1 MLDNGRQEV
10 LANNYF
16 LNKVKDGRKKIKFD
30 RDGMAVF
37 VIAIIISLAIIVG
50 LYIISPYS
58 KTFKVTV
65 EGNHYLKEEDIVNKA
80 NLSKYFLLTNPKEKE
95 AELLSD
101 PLIEEATIS
110 MHNGNIVSIE
120 IKEVKQIGYILEDG
134 ESKLLLI
141 NDDRVTLNKDNLYLI
156 DKVPLIEG
164 YTKEELTKIEK
175 GFENVDYKVINEI
188 SEIHKYPISYDNE
201 QMEVIMRDGNYCFM
215 SSTGLHLLENYYSIS
230 SAIDSS
236 KGYACAYFD
245 DLTNSAYISTCP
257 WQIEEVQEELSEEEI
272 SEELS

>member
-1 MLDNGRQEV
+1 MLDDNREEI
-10 LANNYF
+10 LKNNYY
-16 LNKVKDGRKKIKFD
+16 LNKVKDSRKRIKFD
-30 RDGMAVF
+30 KDSSIVF
-37 VIAIIISLAIIVG
+37 VLAFIVSLILITLG
-50 LYIISPYS
+50 YMLSPTS

-65 EGNHYLKEEDIVNKA
+65 SGNHYLKDEDVIEKA
-80 NLSKYFLLTNPKEKE
+80 DLSKYYLLTFPQKKANALKK
-95 AELLSD
+95 D
-101 PLIEEATIS
+101 PLIQDARIT
-110 MHNGNIVSIE
+110 MLNGNIVAIE
-120 IKEVKQIGYILEDG
+120 IEEVKQIGYIFEDN

-141 NDDRVTLNKDNLYLI
+141 NDERVALNKDNMYLI

-175 GFENVDYKVINEI
+175 GFEDVDYKIINEI

-215 SSTGLHLLENYYSIS
+215 SSSSLKLLANYYSIS

-236 KGYACAYFD
+236 IGHACAYFD

-257 WQIEEVQEELSEEEI
+257 WQVVDNSIEI
-272 SEELS
+272 SEEIS

>member
-37 VIAIIISLAIIVG
+37 VIAFIISLAIIVG

-201 QMEVIMRDGNYCFM
+201 QMEVIMRDGNYCFL
-215 SSTGLHLLENYYSIS
+215 SSAAIKLLENYYLIT

-236 KGYACAYFD
+236 KGNVCAYFD
-245 DLTNSAYISTCP
+245 EITNAAYTSTCP
-257 WQIEEVQEELSEEEI
+257 WQIEETIEEEI
-272 SEELS
+272 ENNEE